1 MNEKF
6 TTTAI
11 KAFGIVGI
19 ILAFTSLSYSTLAA
33 VERPNVLVI
42 LCDDLGFSDLGC
54 YGSEIPTPNLDRLAA
69 NGLRFSQFYNAAK
82 CESTRSTLL
91 SGMYHNET
99 NTAKLAH
106 CRTIAETMQSA
117 GYHTMMSGKWHMN
130 SQPTERGFERYFGHL
145 SGATNYFIGDKTFY
159 LDGKSYEIPEKF
171 YTTEVVTDHA
181 IKFIGER
188 PVDKPFFFYL
198 AYNAPHYP
206 LQAPEADV
214 RKYLGTYKHGWDAV
228 RKARYAKQQTLG
240 LFAKSC
246 ELSPRPSEVQAWDS
260 LSDADKAWEDI
271 RMATFAAMVDIMDRN
286 IGRLVAYLKEQGQ
299 LDNTLIMFLSDNGGC
314 PFERTT
320 GKELMPWDPRSHW
333 TYDEG
338 WAHAANT
345 PFRWYKQNQHE
356 GGISTPMIAHW
367 PKGITAK
374 LGSVTQQTAH
384 IVDIYATAMDLAGTF
399 RPDTFDGE
407 KLKPL
412 RGLSLKPIFKG
423 ETRKPHEALYFDFAN
438 KNHALRMGPWK
449 LVAVNGGAWELYD
462 METDRSE
469 LNDLAKQMPDRVNEM
484 TMKWNAWAA
493 QAGVAS
499 GKKKEDKD

>member
-6 TTTAI
+6 TAEVI
-11 KAFGIVGI
+11 KTFGIIGI
-19 ILAFTSLSYSTLAA
+19 ILAFTSLSNSTVAA

-82 CESTRSTLL
+82 CESTRSSIL
-91 SGMYHNET
+91 SGMYHNEASV
-99 NTAKLAH
+99 AKLLH
-106 CRTIAETMQSA
+106 CRTIAETMQTA

-130 SQPTERGFERYFGHL
+130 GQPTERGFERYFGHL
-145 SGATNYFIGDKTFY
+145 SGATNFFVGDNTFY
-159 LDGKSYEIPEKF
+159 LDGKSYQVPEKF
-171 YTTEVVTDHA
+171 YTTDAVTDYA
-181 IKFIGER
+181 IKFIGDR

-214 RKYLGTYKHGWDAV
+214 RKYLGTYKKGWDAV
-228 RKARYAKQQTLG
+228 RKARYAKQQELG
-240 LFAKSC
+240 LFAKPYQ
-246 ELSPRPSEVQAWDS
+246 LSPRPSEVQAWDS

-286 IGRLVAYLKEQGQ
+286 VGRLVAYLKEQGQ

-320 GKELMPWDPRSHW
+320 GKDLMPWDPRSHL

-384 IVDIYATAMDLAGTF
+384 IVDIYATAMDLAGAS
-399 RPDTFDGE
+399 RPDTFEGE

-412 RGLSLKPIFKG
+412 RGLSLKPIFNG

-438 KNHALRMGPWK
+438 KNHALRMGSWK

-493 QAGVAS
+493 QGGVAG